1 MREKKIVW
9 NFFLQFCLL
18 RLSVIFKQK
27 FKKQLQSAESEAINL
42 AFEELLDE
50 VVDQSEVAKQA
61 RELFAGPIPYT
72 THDLALS
79 TAVWFYKSAEFT
91 SELASAQ
98 MLARLTVLGWLKE
111 GKVQPAL
118 VKSFE
123 NDLYNLYK

>member
-1 MREKKIVW
+1 MFKLFQKKIKPKNALEEFIVAVYG
-9 NFFLQFCLL
+9 NPPPKTGRADC
-18 RLSVIFKQK
+18 
-27 FKKQLQSAESEAINL
+27 SEAINL

-79 TAVWFYKSAEFT
+79 TAVWFYKSAECT